1 MFLHVIFLSCIHT
14 DIDGSLAP
22 WAWQR
27 SRIEYLS
34 ILRPSEG
41 NRPFIIVV
49 LLSLRKSPEGLGKVA
64 NPEGASL
71 FIMFLKLL
79 RGRTLSFQSPPAAG
93 KRFRRAG
100 KLPVLIFHR
109 SCRDSRT

>member
-64 NPEGASL
+64 NPEGAPL

-79 RGRTLSFQSPPAAG
+79 RGRTLSQSPPAAG